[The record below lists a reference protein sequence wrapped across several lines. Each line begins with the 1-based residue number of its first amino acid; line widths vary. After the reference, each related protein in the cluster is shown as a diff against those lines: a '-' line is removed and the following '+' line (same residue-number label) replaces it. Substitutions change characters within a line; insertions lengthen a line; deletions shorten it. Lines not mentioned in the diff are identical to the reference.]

1 MSQSHEIHKLVINN
15 MAVLEQA
22 PAVVDEA
29 EKRIFGAIDEKIE
42 KWAKAQEGWVGFFD
56 FLEDE
61 TSFKPENWPVTDDGS
76 YLAWFEIGM
85 LPSEGYEHYLSPLVG
100 AVTQEFGFY
109 FSVHAPWLTR
119 LENRKRAQPGKKW
132 ANFLHEH
139 FRDFPLLAANGFR
152 PEGEALFHPVRIDAA
167 ALADAYPDTLD
178 DALEPV
184 DEALAHIAA
193 ALPEF
198 NRLIE
203 TARAHFA
210 KNGEDAAQA

>member
-1 MSQSHEIHKLVINN
+1 MSQSHEIHKLVISN

-61 TSFKPENWPVTDDGS
+61 TSFKPANWPATDDIG
-76 YLAWFEIGM
+76 YLAYFQIGM
-85 LPSEGYEHYLSPLVG
+85 LSVEDCQYTLSALVG
-100 AVTQEFGFY
+100 AVSQEFGCR
-109 FSVHAPWLTR
+109 FSVHAPWLTG
-119 LENRKRAQPGKKW
+119 LENQKRAQPGKKW
-132 ANFLHEH
+132 ANFLTEH
-139 FRDFPLLAANGFR
+139 FREFPLLAANGFR
-152 PEGEALFHPVRIDAA
+152 PDGEMLFHPVRIDAA

-193 ALPEF
+193 ALLEF
-198 NRLIE
+198 NRLIK
-203 TARAHFA
+203 TAQAHFA